1 MSGMRVLVVG
11 GGGREHA
18 LAWALARSRL
28 VSQIYVAPGNAGT
41 SWDAAE
47 NRAASINVG
56 IVAEDITRLVAFAR
70 EQAVDLTVIGPEV
83 PLAAG
88 IVDAFLAAGLRVFGP
103 TQAAAQLEASK
114 AFAKSFMREQGIPT
128 AEYAVFED
136 YDSARDFVRQFSRP
150 VVVKADGLAAGK
162 GVIVCDDVEMADAA
176 LRRVMLDHEFGAS
189 GHRVIIEERLSGSEV
204 SALAFS
210 DGKTV
215 ALMPLARDH
224 KRVNDGDQGANT
236 GGMGAYAPV
245 TDVPDDLT
253 DQVLKQVLQ
262 PVIDGMAA
270 HGTPYVGVLYAGLM
284 LTHEGLKVLE
294 YNCRFGDPETQVIL
308 PLLDGDLAEIL
319 VACIEGRLVDQLPRW
334 RSGACAT
341 VVLASPGYP
350 GAYPKGL
357 PISGLSA
364 QADDVVVFHAGTAEQ
379 GGQVVTAGGRVLSV
393 SARGDLLA
401 AALRRAYQ
409 QIDQLHFEGMHF
421 RRDIGQLY
429 ERAGQ

>member
-11 GGGREHA
+11 GGGRDHA

-41 SWDAAE
+41 SWGAAE
-47 NRAASINVG
+47 NRAASINIG

-136 YDSARDFVRQFSRP
+136 YDSAHDFVRQFSRP

-162 GVIVCDDVEMADAA
+162 GVVVCDDVEMADAA

-245 TDVPDDLT
+245 TDVPDDLIT
-253 DQVLKQVLQ
+253 R
-262 PVIDGMAA
+262 
-270 HGTPYVGVLYAGLM
+270 
-284 LTHEGLKVLE
+284 
-294 YNCRFGDPETQVIL
+294 C
-308 PLLDGDLAEIL
+308 
-319 VACIEGRLVDQLPRW
+319 
-334 RSGACAT
+334 
-341 VVLASPGYP
+341 
-350 GAYPKGL
+350 
-357 PISGLSA
+357 
-364 QADDVVVFHAGTAEQ
+364 
-379 GGQVVTAGGRVLSV
+379 
-393 SARGDLLA
+393 
-401 AALRRAYQ
+401 
-409 QIDQLHFEGMHF
+409 
-421 RRDIGQLY
+421 
-429 ERAGQ
+429 